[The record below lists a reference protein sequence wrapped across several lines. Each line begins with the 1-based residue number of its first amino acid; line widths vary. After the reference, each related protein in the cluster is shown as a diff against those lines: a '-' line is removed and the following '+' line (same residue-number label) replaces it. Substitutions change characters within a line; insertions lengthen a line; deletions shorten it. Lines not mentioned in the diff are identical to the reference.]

1 MNFKTFIMP
10 FLTKFSCCSLSADD
24 RPPQLSNVQIYFTEF
39 NQPCTLT
46 CIISDF
52 YPKDINATVCH
63 YGPTLK
69 NNEYSLVSKSE
80 FTPQTLN
87 DLEEMEFICRVEHK
101 TLNDMPIEKTT
112 WHCSQLQVNP
122 WYILENHVWYMN
134 L

>member
-1 MNFKTFIMP
+1 LGLLPTSG
-10 FLTKFSCCSLSADD
+10 FSCCSLSADD

-52 YPKDINATVCH
+52 YPKDINVTWMRRHKETQRTDMAESENWKAT
-63 YGPTLK
+63 
-69 NNEYSLVSKSE
+69 SE

-101 TLNDMPIEKTT
+101 TLNDMCKHFIKIKIAEG
-112 WHCSQLQVNP
+112 
-122 WYILENHVWYMN
+122 
-134 L
+134 